1 MRKRAGGLVKP
12 LFRPLRA
19 SASLREIRLFLLL
32 GAFVASGLGQ
42 VPARDDFIR
51 TDPAKVVLPEA
62 CGECHRSTL
71 ALWKTTPHATVYDE
85 LHRKESALEIAKAM
99 GFFLVKR
106 ESLCLKCHYTPVVR
120 RETLR
125 AAAGVSCESCHGAAL
140 DWINVHSS
148 YGVPESDF
156 QKARLLETPQH
167 RSERRAN
174 SQAAGML
181 RPSNLYAVASNCFQC
196 HTVPHEKLVNLGR
209 HSTGSAG
216 FELLAWSQ
224 GDIRHNF
231 LDSFLTGDGTVNAQ
245 RPPHRRRML
254 YLMGRA
260 LDLEY
265 SLRGLAAATE
275 NGRYYKAM
283 RRRYRNALSEMKEI
297 AARTALP
304 EVGEMLSALRGRAV
318 NFGNQEE
325 LLRRAEAVSRAA
337 QQLSSSHDGTLLA
350 SLDPLIAGEGS
361 LDLPADEGAPD
372 DGANTTPK
380 TTLPLADEGSAAVPT
395 PSPDST
401 EEVLIDKPTPGTP
414 ATGSERAT
422 TPGRRPRTVSEV
434 GRILTRPPW
443 RTLPQH
449 RSIGP
454 SVCSG
459 CHDHSDQDEWWLD
472 DPHYLSA
479 DPLLDEELKALQIAR
494 FYGLKSRQMKR
505 GDQIC
510 MQCHASIISGRE
522 NREVTS
528 GVGCERCHGP
538 GEDFKEPHQKSRD
551 QALQLG
557 MADLKDL
564 SRRAAGCAG
573 CHYINEPRLIS
584 AGHPTGRDFDLGE
597 RNAKIRHWEH
607 ALADPAK
614 LRAAY
619 RNVIARRGAIPT
631 VRVLDLD
638 VPLADNAGGGSRRPA
653 SAGRVSQ
660 PVGSGASGAAARQP
674 RTPLSQAA
682 AFAGQ
687 PQSSPTGRAA
697 APGSAAQPS
706 AGQPR
711 QALPEAELSVEET
724 LLLIKQ
730 RLERLYQE
738 MKRR

>member
-1 MRKRAGGLVKP
+1 MRLLKVAILLVVA
-12 LFRPLRA
+12 LFTALV
-19 SASLREIRLFLLL
+19 
-32 GAFVASGLGQ
+32 GSGLGQ
-42 VPARDDFIR
+42 VPSRDDFIR

-62 CGECHRSTL
+62 CGECHQTAL
-71 ALWKTTPHATVYDE
+71 ALWKTTPHAKGYDE
-85 LHRKESALEIAKAM
+85 LHRKESALEIVKAM

-125 AAAGVSCESCHGAAL
+125 AAAGVTCESCHGAAR

-156 QKARLLETPQH
+156 QKARLMETPQH
-167 RSERRAN
+167 RRERRAN

-181 RPSNLYAVASNCFQC
+181 RPSNLYGVASNCFQC

-216 FELLAWSQ
+216 FELLSWSQ

-245 RPPHRRRML
+245 RPTQRLRML

-297 AARTALP
+297 AARTSLP
-304 EVGEMLSALRGRAV
+304 EVDEMLSALRGRTV
-318 NFGNQEE
+318 KFGNQEE
-325 LLRRAEAVSRAA
+325 LLRTAEAVSRAA
-337 QQLSSSHDGTLLA
+337 QKLSSSPEGTLLA
-350 SLDPLIAGEGS
+350 SLDPLIAGEGG
-361 LDLPADEGAPD
+361 LPADDAEPD
-372 DGANTTPK
+372 DGANTRPE
-380 TTLPLADEGSAAVPT
+380 TTLPTVDDTRPATAAT
-395 PSPDST
+395 PSSGST
-401 EEVLIDKPTPGTP
+401 REVSTGPTPGTP
-414 ATGSERAT
+414 VAGTERTAA
-422 TPGRRPRTVSEV
+422 PDRRRRTVSEV

-443 RTLPQH
+443 RSVPQH

-459 CHDHSDQDEWWLD
+459 CHDHADQDEWWLD

-479 DPLLDEELKALQIAR
+479 DRLLDEEQKALQIAR
-494 FYGLKSRQMKR
+494 FYGLSSRQMKR

-510 MQCHASIISGRE
+510 TQCHASIISGRE

-564 SRRAAGCAG
+564 GRRAVGCAG

-584 AGHPTGRDFDLGE
+584 AGHPTGSDFDLGQ
-597 RNAKIRHWEH
+597 RNAKIQHWEH
-607 ALADPAK
+607 ALADPAQ

-631 VRVLDLD
+631 VARVLDLD
-638 VPLADNAGGGSRRPA
+638 VPLADHTPGAAQATQPA
-653 SAGRVSQ
+653 
-660 PVGSGASGAAARQP
+660 GSGFSASTVNQSTSAIRSGSAATTTLARPPQGRRSGRSAP
-674 RTPLSQAA
+674 PGSPPTGIEPSSQAA
-682 AFAGQ
+682 
-687 PQSSPTGRAA
+687 
-697 APGSAAQPS
+697 
-706 AGQPR
+706 
-711 QALPEAELSVEET
+711 PEEELSVEEA
-724 LLLIKQ
+724 LLYLKQ

-738 MKRR
+738 MKQP